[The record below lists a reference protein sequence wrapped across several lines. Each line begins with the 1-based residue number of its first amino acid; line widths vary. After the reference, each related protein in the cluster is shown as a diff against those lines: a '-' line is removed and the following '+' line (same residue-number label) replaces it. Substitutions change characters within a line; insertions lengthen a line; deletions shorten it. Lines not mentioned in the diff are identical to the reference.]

1 METALTV
8 DAIVNIR
15 REKRNARPK
24 AMMRDVVWYYTQDS
38 KAERLEGLCIALL
51 CPPYPES

>member
-8 DAIVNIR
+8 DASVN

-24 AMMRDVVWYYTQDS
+24 AMMRDVVWCYTQDS
-38 KAERLEGLCIALL
+38 KAERFEGLCIALL